1 MCFHTCEFCCRIRT
15 SDTSG
20 NAHSCVSWSVL
31 VKLQWHSSGS
41 GYCPPAVD
49 MGATGAVIVR
59 NPGMMNGS
67 CLIISHDL
75 NKDLEEPQISMK
87 TIALLL
93 LAASAISILGSTG
106 VAFAQDG
113 ASSGDSMKLLGAGL
127 AFGIAAGGAGIGL
140 GQVGAAGLAVIS
152 ENPALQSKVFIFVG
166 MVESIAIYGI
176 VMMFIILGQ

>member
-1 MCFHTCEFCCRIRT
+1 M
-15 SDTSG
+15 
-20 NAHSCVSWSVL
+20 
-31 VKLQWHSSGS
+31 
-41 GYCPPAVD
+41 
-49 MGATGAVIVR
+49 
-59 NPGMMNGS
+59 
-67 CLIISHDL
+67 
-75 NKDLEEPQISMK
+75 
-87 TIALLL
+87 LL

-106 VAFAQDG
+106 VAFAAEEG
-113 ASSGDSMKLLGAGL
+113 ASDGSSMKLLGAGL

>member
-1 MCFHTCEFCCRIRT
+1 
-15 SDTSG
+15 
-20 NAHSCVSWSVL
+20 
-31 VKLQWHSSGS
+31 
-41 GYCPPAVD
+41 
-49 MGATGAVIVR
+49 
-59 NPGMMNGS
+59 
-67 CLIISHDL
+67 
-75 NKDLEEPQISMK
+75 MK
-87 TIALLL
+87 TIVMLL
-93 LAASAISILGSTG
+93 LAVSVISILGSTG
-106 VAFAQDG
+106 IAYAQEDS